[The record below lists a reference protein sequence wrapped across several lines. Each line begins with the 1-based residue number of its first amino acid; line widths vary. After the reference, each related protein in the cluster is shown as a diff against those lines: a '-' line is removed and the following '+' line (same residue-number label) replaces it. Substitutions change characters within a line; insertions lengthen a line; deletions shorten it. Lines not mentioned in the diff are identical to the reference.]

1 MYADT
6 LGLTPRWTY
15 VYLQQNLL
23 GCFMYLNN
31 GNVINDKNMSFS
43 EQCFVNIIQP
53 AQPVNRSLKNKYLN
67 YSFIVA
73 SLCSLV

>member
-1 MYADT
+1 
-6 LGLTPRWTY
+6 
-15 VYLQQNLL
+15 
-23 GCFMYLNN
+23 MYLNN